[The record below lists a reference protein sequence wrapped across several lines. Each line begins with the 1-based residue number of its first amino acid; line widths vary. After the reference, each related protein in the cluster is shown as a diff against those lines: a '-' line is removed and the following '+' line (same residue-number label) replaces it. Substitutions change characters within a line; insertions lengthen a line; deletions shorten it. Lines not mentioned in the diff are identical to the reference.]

1 MAKVTNHVGQRVSGK
16 YNKKTNEVH
25 RVRNDKEHVYELT
38 PYTGPAS
45 KAQKLNRSIFGKANA
60 IVNGILADP
69 TQVPLWEKRMEQH
82 NRISNRKNTTNPKR
96 FLTLRQ
102 YVYHVISQQLTD
114 KPSVRRRLA
123 ELPPSL
129 PRGVKLHVASFA
141 ELTTAELYEILR
153 TRFSVFVC
161 EQHIHYLDEDGIDFA
176 ATHFALRRRG
186 RVIAYARVFPDT
198 EQPGTLRIG
207 RMLTV
212 ERGKGFGRY
221 LLSAIISHARSQGA
235 TLLRLHAQ
243 THAVPFYEHLGFATV
258 GDIFFEAELPHIMM
272 QLPL

>member
-82 NRISNRKNTTNPKR
+82 NRISNRKTTTNPKR
-96 FLTLRQ
+96 FITLRQ

-153 TRFSVFVC
+153 ARFSVFVC
-161 EQHIHYLDEDGIDFA
+161 EQHIHYLDEDGLDFA
-176 ATHFALRRRG
+176 ATHFSLRRQG
-186 RVIAYARVFPDT
+186 RVIAYARLFPDT
-198 EQPGTLRIG
+198 EHPDTLCIG

-212 ERGKGFGRY
+212 ERGKGFGRH
-221 LLSAIISHARSQGA
+221 LLSAIINHARSQGA

-243 THAVPFYEHLGFATV
+243 TQAVPFYEHLGFTTL